1 VATPAVVRLSK
12 GVKKTVMR
20 NLLSEAPRKRDGFTL
35 IELLVVIAIIAIL
48 IGLLLPAVQK
58 VREAAARSNIPADLS
73 EVVAAA
79 NKWQNLR
86 HDDGA
91 PVLTEVVA
99 AANKWQNLR
108 RDDGAP
114 VLTPSAENL
123 VGLLPDYNH
132 GSAGELVKDGYSFAV
147 EQSSG
152 GGILIAA
159 KPVLPGRTGMLNFYS
174 DLEGKCTAV
183 LNPAAQ
189 AGQEQ
194 MNEQLRQA
202 GEAAAA
208 QLLSQVKPNPR
219 GAINSHAGGTHARD
233 AFAALNANGDDLLT
247 FEEILAWRAP
257 NGSALGELLNL
268 PEIMGLGVG
277 GENVGKLGIGL
288 FDLPAVQKAP

>member
-1 VATPAVVRLSK
+1 MAKPAVVRLSK

-73 EVVAAA
+73 
-79 NKWQNLR
+79 
-86 HDDGA
+86 
-91 PVLTEVVA
+91 EVVA

-208 QLLSQVKPNPR
+208 QLLSQVKPHPR